1 MSEHQRAIAWLERV
15 QRDVQA
21 IRNDI
26 RDIES
31 KAGQILI
38 EIDSFEARLYA
49 RLLAR
54 GMARLKA
61 AQLRLLEVSS

>member
-15 QRDVQA
+15 QRDVQS
-21 IRNDI
+21 IQNEI
-26 RDIES
+26 RDMES
-31 KAGQILI
+31 KAGKILS
-38 EIDSFEARLYA
+38 EIDSYDARLYA